1 MNLRAK
7 LSLLLAIVSTLSQ
20 SWAAPPTA
28 EEALSL
34 SPVQQTVTYQ
44 RVSAEE
50 QKRCTVRDIDSETWS
65 GWEVRSGD
73 GLTLRVFADTNADKK
88 VDLWCYYQGGIE
100 VYRDI
105 DVNFNGKAD
114 QYRWLGTNGSRWGLD
129 QDEDGTIDRWKSISA
144 EEVSSE
150 LIGAVQR
157 MDQQAFDILV
167 ASADE
172 LDAAGFGANKLER
185 LKANAQNAKDQFLEF
200 AANQK
205 QLDKKARWLQFAASA
220 PGIIPAGTDGST
232 RDAMIYDNAVAL
244 FQSGEVDRLKTGQIY
259 LGALLRVGDNWRLLG
274 LPTFDEEKSLALS
287 GNFFLADNSSDSITT
302 QGAAVMSEMTQD
314 LVSQL
319 EIIDRRL
326 ADLSEPSS
334 EVTTD
339 SAIELNKKRADLL
352 EQLISNAVDTPEQE
366 SWTMQLIDMLAI
378 SAQTAAYPE
387 AAQRLSKLTENLQA
401 TKSSMQAYASFQ
413 SITTDYLVSQLS
425 NQDFETVQSEYIESL
440 RDFVKIYPQSP
451 QAAKAWIQIAL
462 QNEFIGDE
470 EEAASTYRKIVE
482 RFPNSDQAEIA
493 QGAVR
498 RLESIGK
505 RLDLRGKTIEGES
518 FQLSKLRGKLIVIHY
533 WATWCS
539 PCLHDIKALAQM
551 RISYP
556 DSAFEL
562 VGINVDVAAERP
574 RQYLQKSPIPWV
586 QLFEP
591 GGLEG
596 SGLSKALGIQTLP
609 AMILIDEDGKLINNN
624 LQISTL
630 RDELTR
636 RFP

>member
-73 GLTLRVFADTNADKK
+73 GLTLRVFADTNSDKK
-88 VDLWCYYQGGIE
+88 VDLWCYYEGGIE

-185 LKANAQNAKDQFLEF
+185 LKANAQNAKDQFPEF

-205 QLDKKARWLQFAASA
+205 QLDKRARWLQFAASA
-220 PGIIPAGTDGST
+220 PGIIPAGTHGST

-244 FQSGEVDRLKTGQIY
+244 FQSGEVDRLRTGQIY

-539 PCLHDIKALAQM
+539 PCLQDIKALAQM

>member
-220 PGIIPAGTDGST
+220 PGMIPAGTDGST

-244 FQSGEVDRLKTGQIY
+244 FQSGEVDRLRTGQIY

-539 PCLHDIKALAQM
+539 PCLQDIKALAQM

>member
-220 PGIIPAGTDGST
+220 PGMIPAGTDGST

-244 FQSGEVDRLKTGQIY
+244 FQSGEVDRLRTGQIY

-539 PCLHDIKALAQM
+539 PCLQDIKALAQM

-562 VGINVDVAAERP
+562 VGINVDLAAERP

>member
-220 PGIIPAGTDGST
+220 PGMIPAGTDGST

-244 FQSGEVDRLKTGQIY
+244 FQSGEVDRLRTGQIY

-470 EEAASTYRKIVE
+470 AEAASTYRKIVE

-539 PCLHDIKALAQM
+539 PCLQDIKALAQM

>member
-34 SPVQQTVTYQ
+34 SPVQQTFTYQ

-129 QDEDGTIDRWKSISA
+129 QDEDGKIDRWKSISA

-220 PGIIPAGTDGST
+220 PGMIPAGTDGST

-244 FQSGEVDRLKTGQIY
+244 FQSGEVDRLRTGQIY

-539 PCLHDIKALAQM
+539 PCLQDIKALAQM

>member
-20 SWAAPPTA
+20 TWAAPPTA

-34 SPVQQTVTYQ
+34 SPVQRTVTYQ

-50 QKRCTVRDIDSETWS
+50 QKRCTVHEIDSETWS
-65 GWEVRSGD
+65 GWEVRNGD
-73 GLTLRVFADTNADKK
+73 GLTLRVFADTNSDKK

-172 LDAAGFGANKLER
+172 LDAAGFGEIKLER
-185 LKANAQNAKDQFLEF
+185 LKANAQNAKDQFPEF

-244 FQSGEVDRLKTGQIY
+244 FQSGEVDRLRTGQIY

-319 EIIDRRL
+319 ELIDRRL

-339 SAIELNKKRADLL
+339 SAIDLNKKRADLL
-352 EQLISNAVDTPEQE
+352 EQLITNAVDTPEQE

-387 AAQRLSKLTENLQA
+387 AAQRLSDLTENLQA

-462 QNEFIGDE
+462 QSEFIGDE

-498 RLESIGK
+498 RLESVGK
-505 RLDLRGKTIEGES
+505 RLDLRGKTIEGDS

-539 PCLHDIKALAQM
+539 PCLQDIKALAQM
-551 RISYP
+551 KISYP

-562 VGINVDVAAERP
+562 VGINVDVAPERP

>member
-129 QDEDGTIDRWKSISA
+129 QDEDGKIDRWKSISA

-220 PGIIPAGTDGST
+220 PGMIPAGTDGST

-244 FQSGEVDRLKTGQIY
+244 FQSGEVDRLRTGQIY

-539 PCLHDIKALAQM
+539 PCLQDIKALAQM